1 MSLLPQVYF
10 FKKGS
15 KANTAWNGVHFRESK
30 AVGRRNQIRAK
41 DGRARSFNGFGSA
54 MLYKPCR
61 LSRIQVFGNPRSPEV
76 IVANQPIVR
85 AGLEI
90 KPLESLVKT

>member
-10 FKKGS
+10 SKKGS
-15 KANTAWNGVHFRESK
+15 KANATRNGIHFRESK
-30 AVGRRNQIRAK
+30 AVGRRNKIRAK

-61 LSRIQVFGNPRSPEV
+61 LSRIQVFGNPRSPKV

-85 AGLEI
+85 AGL
-90 KPLESLVKT
+90 